1 MRLTATLSV
10 RLREQAVVDVVVLLQ
25 RALGPLD
32 QLGDAGAEVVAQQRL
47 LLVLRPVVLQQVQH
61 QPFYYW
67 SVLYDVTSQFSVL
80 YLLYQIPTNI
90 KHKTSINRDR
100 TPAFILQYEMHF

>member
-47 LLVLRPVVLQQVQH
+47 LLVLWPVVLQQVNISLSTIGPSCMTSH
-61 QPFYYW
+61 HNF
-67 SVLYDVTSQFSVL
+67 LYFTCCTK
-80 YLLYQIPTNI
+80 YQQI
-90 KHKTSINRDR
+90 
-100 TPAFILQYEMHF
+100 